1 MADIPLENI
10 ERELKRMK
18 LHSMDDIMA
27 EIGLGNAMSVVVARN
42 LLIDN
47 QQQEEH
53 THLSITNDE
62 TPKLPIKRG

>member
-42 LLIDN
+42 LLIDKSN
-47 QQQEEH
+47 NKKN
-53 THLSITNDE
+53 THIQA
-62 TPKLPIKRG
+62 